1 MPIAAKTFFKCF
13 VVQLVESV
21 EAELSKENLKVHKT
35 NCSQFSFYAK
45 AAIWKAGVRGMDN
58 SQLQVVEKQKSKQI
72 QILECHYA
80 LWKTEIHI

>member
-1 MPIAAKTFFKCF
+1 MPIAAKTFFKYF
-13 VVQLVESV
+13 EVQLVESV

-58 SQLQVVEKQKSKQI
+58 SQLQVVENQKSKQI
-72 QILECHYA
+72 QILKCHCV
-80 LWKTEIHI
+80 L